1 MGNLGR
7 YQDIVT
13 EAKLAGGVDAWIGIL
28 EDAAAAAGSRK
39 AFTRGVGVG
48 VLVACDVGGSATSAR
63 HCWVENR
70 DRRAL
75 ADEARKQLRAEI
87 ERVAEPDA
95 VGDQSTSD
103 GTDFASEQH
112 A

>member
-13 EAKLAGGVDAWIGIL
+13 EAKLAGGVDAWIKIL
-28 EDAAAAAGSRK
+28 EDAAVADRSSKSLAKGVGLGLLVAGVMGGVAGS
-39 AFTRGVGVG
+39 
-48 VLVACDVGGSATSAR
+48 AR
-63 HCWVENR
+63 ALWVQNR

-75 ADEARKQLRAEI
+75 IDEARAQLKAEI
-87 ERVAEPDA
+87 EALLTPDVVDDEA
-95 VGDQSTSD
+95 SSE
-103 GTDFASEQH
+103 GTDSGSEQH